1 MLDAHSVQ
9 LIKQT
14 TAAIRQQTAAI
25 NTQTYRNLQRD
36 HPQAYAILAKAKLP
50 PLGSVVAGYAAGIDN
65 LEPFL
70 RHAPNIARVHQR
82 VQLRPE
88 HFAMLSDAL
97 FSAMREV
104 LEPQQLSDEAL
115 AAWRGAFAQLAAT
128 LIELQA
134 RLEPINAVAPS
145 TADSE

>member
-1 MLDAHSVQ
+1 MLDAHAIQ
-9 LIKQT
+9 LIQQT
-14 TAAIRQQTAAI
+14 TAAIKQQTAAI
-25 NTQTYRNLQRD
+25 NTLTYQHLKRD
-36 HPQAYAILAKAKLP
+36 HPSAYTILAKAKLP
-50 PLGSVVAGYAAGIDN
+50 PLGSVVASYAASIDN

-88 HFAMLSDAL
+88 HFDMLGDSL
-97 FSAMREV
+97 FSAMRQV
-104 LEPQQLSDEAL
+104 LDPQQLSTEAL

-134 RLEPINAVAPS
+134 RLENPAALPA
-145 TADSE
+145 TADHE

>member
-1 MLDAHSVQ
+1 MLDEHSVQ

-14 TAAIRQQTAAI
+14 TALIRQHSAAI
-25 NTQTYRNLQRD
+25 NEQTYRDLQRD
-36 HPQAYAILAKAKLP
+36 HPPAYAILARAKLP
-50 PLGSVVAGYAAGIDN
+50 PLGTVVAGYAASIDN

-70 RHAPNIARVHQR
+70 RHAPNIARVHQQ

-88 HFAMLSDAL
+88 HFAMLSAAL
-97 FSAMREV
+97 FGAMRQV
-104 LEPQQLSDEAL
+104 IGPQQLPEAAL
-115 AAWRGAFAQLAAT
+115 DAWRGAFAQLAAT

-134 RLEPINAVAPS
+134 RLESASATSPS